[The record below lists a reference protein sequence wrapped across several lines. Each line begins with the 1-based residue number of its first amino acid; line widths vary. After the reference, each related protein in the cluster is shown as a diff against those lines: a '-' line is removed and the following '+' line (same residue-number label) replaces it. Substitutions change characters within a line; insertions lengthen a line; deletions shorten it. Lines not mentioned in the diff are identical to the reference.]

1 MPPGAKKRKALKKKK
16 EQEAIGTSEINKDF
30 NGHGNDEQG
39 SQEEGESDGNLSSP
53 GSQGNGELWTRDPS
67 PSPLSGLAK
76 ATGQEKTEGEDVIE
90 VGKETDHDQD
100 KPSNPFPENTR
111 KAASQS
117 QEAGASGTSVLEIA
131 SAVDSKVVIS
141 DKNEQAETSTA
152 LGDSD
157 ENKEKLRLKEA
168 KEGNIVG
175 SCAETSKEMK
185 ESQVPECCEEKS
197 LSPPGPPVDR
207 TSWLS
212 CCGLFHVMAGS
223 DR

>member
-16 EQEAIGTSEINKDF
+16 EQEAIGTSESNKDF

-53 GSQGNGELWTRDPS
+53 GSQGNGEFWTRDPS
-67 PSPLSGLAK
+67 PSPLSGLGK
-76 ATGQEKTEGEDVIE
+76 ATGKEKTENEDVIA
-90 VGKETDHDQD
+90 VGRETDHDED
-100 KPSNPFPENTR
+100 KPSSLFTENTR
-111 KAASQS
+111 LVVSH
-117 QEAGASGTSVLEIA
+117 EAGGSGTSDLEIA
-131 SAVDSKVVIS
+131 SAVDSEVVIS
-141 DKNEQAETSTA
+141 DKNEQVETSTA
-152 LGDSD
+152 LEDSD
-157 ENKEKLRLKEA
+157 ENREKLRLKEA
-168 KEGNIVG
+168 KEGDIAG

-197 LSPPGPPVDR
+197 LLPPGPPVDR